1 MFVALGGTGYATTQ
15 LATHGDTTPDTTL
28 FNKLAKKQILFATVK
43 TGLSPTIARGRGATA
58 VTNLDSDGEYAVTFN
73 RSVANCTWV
82 ATSGPGN
89 ASPADAVLAVVRGVK
104 SNPNQVQVN
113 LFTSFSDTEFIGQ
126 GFHLMV
132 LCP

>member
-1 MFVALGGTGYATTQ
+1 
-15 LATHGDTTPDTTL
+15 
-28 FNKLAKKQILFATVK
+28 LFATVK